1 MNLNHDREITIST
14 GTSRKDKE
22 WKLKTQKVSE
32 LLERLKTPIRETVR
46 MAEYQHL
53 TRTERLKIKDHGGF
67 VGGKI
72 EGDGR
77 RTKANVHG
85 HDVVTVDCD
94 NLDTKS
100 FHILLKRLKELDVC
114 TCVYSTCSST
124 ETAPRVRVLIIADRT
139 VDEEE
144 YDAIIR
150 KVAEMIGMD
159 AVDPTTFDTNRLM
172 FWPVVCSDATYVYE
186 VFDGPPL
193 DADGFLASHYTDWHN
208 SAEWPV
214 SPGEKLRTSSGKK
227 LEDPLEK
234 KGFIGC
240 WNRAHS
246 VREVAVGL
254 LGAYEPVEGQ
264 PDRLTYKGGSSVAG
278 AVLYDDG
285 KFLHSFHATDPIS
298 GLTVN
303 AFDLARIYLYGHLDK
318 DIDPDTPMVDRP
330 SYKAMLEHAARDP
343 DTVKLITSEKNA
355 AAEEGDAEVKRTIQK
370 LKDLGAELSEKD
382 RAAPM
387 TEKTANGAVKPEPP
401 EPVKGETEHNE
412 SWMSR
417 LTYDKK
423 GQIEST
429 ISNALLILINDKGLS
444 GKIQMNRFSDRLD
457 VTDALPWS
465 LPSEHFP
472 RPWTEADDAELRH
485 YLESHYG
492 LRGAANIDD
501 AKLACAN
508 RVSYHPII
516 TYLDNLKWD
525 GKERL
530 DTFLIDFFGADDS
543 EYVRIVTRRHFTAA
557 VARIYKPGCKYDTI
571 LVIIGDQGTGKS
583 SALRKLFNAPD
594 PEYGDLFADS
604 VTSFEDPRYMSL
616 LTKIWGL
623 ELGELDVLRTTA
635 ITRIK
640 AVTSAQSDYFRPSY
654 GHYDID
660 HPRHCVFTA
669 TSNNGSFLC
678 DATGERRY
686 WPVDTNPAKA
696 RLSPF
701 KDLTKEYIDQ
711 LWAEA
716 VTRYETGEPLYLD
729 TPELLEMHEAVVRA
743 HKDIGP
749 TGGMIEKFVSHKVSS
764 DWYDGEKWSIQAR
777 RAFWMGQ
784 VTGASKVELVPR
796 TKICALDIWCELYN
810 KPASDIKDG
819 DKRRINNALSSL
831 PGWTRTNGATN
842 FGPYGKM
849 RGFVR
854 E

>member
-22 WKLKTQKVSE
+22 WKLKTQHASE

-77 RTKANVHG
+77 RTKANVRG

-94 NLDTKS
+94 NLDTKG

-124 ETAPRVRVLIIADRT
+124 ETDPRVRVLIILDRT

-144 YDAIIR
+144 YEAIIR
-150 KVAEMIGMD
+150 KVAEMVGMD

-172 FWPVVCSDATYVYE
+172 FWPVVCADATYVYE

-193 DADGFLASHYTDWHN
+193 DADEFLTSHYTDWHN
-208 SAEWPV
+208 SAEWPI
-214 SPGEKLRTSSGKK
+214 SPGEKF
-227 LEDPLEK
+227 P
-234 KGFIGC
+234 
-240 WNRAHS
+240 

-343 DTVKLITSEKNA
+343 DTVRLITSEKNA
-355 AAEEGDAEVKRTIQK
+355 AAEEDDEEVKRTIQK
-370 LKDLGAELSEKD
+370 LKDLVADPPEKE

-387 TEKTANGAVKPEPP
+387 IENAADGAVELEPAG
-401 EPVKGETEHNE
+401 PVKGEAEQNE
-412 SWMSR
+412 SWMSK

-429 ISNALLILINDKGLS
+429 ISNALLILINDKRLS

-492 LRGAANIDD
+492 LRGAAKIDD

-516 TYLDNLKWD
+516 TYLDSLKWD

-530 DTFLIDFFGADDS
+530 DTFLIDFFGAEDS

-640 AVTSAQSDYFRPSY
+640 
-654 GHYDID
+654 D

-749 TGGMIEKFVSHKVSS
+749 TGGMIEKFVSHKVPS
-764 DWYDGEKWSIQAR
+764 DWYDGEKWPIQAR

-784 VTGASKVELVPR
+784 ITGASKVELVPR